1 MTVLEIIVAALQEL
15 GVLVTG
21 GTPNIYDTAWALGKF
36 NRLLN
41 TLSLDGLNLHYRIEE
56 SFNTES
62 SVSYYTIGA
71 GGTFDTVRP
80 NVIDKAFIRDSDHD
94 YPVWVR
100 PISEYWDI
108 MDKTVEDRPTKL
120 YYDPTYPFGIIY
132 LYFTPDSAYS
142 LHIVTQRPLTTY
154 VSTSTSVSLP
164 GGYEEALILKLALAM
179 APRYGIKTS
188 GELQMNAR
196 LAYDSLKARHLA
208 DQMKDVGLNL
218 PGRRGGAYNI
228 DADY

>member
-56 SFNTES
+56 SFNAES
-62 SVSYYTIGA
+62 SVPYYTIGP
-71 GGTFDTVRP
+71 GGTFDTARP
-80 NVIDKAFIRDSDHD
+80 NVIDKAFIRDNDHD
-94 YPVWVR
+94 YPVWIR
-100 PISEYWDI
+100 PIDEYWDI
-108 MDKTVEDRPTKL
+108 MDKTVEDRPIKL
-120 YYDPTYPFGIIY
+120 YYDPTYPLGIIY
-132 LYFTPDSAYS
+132 LYFTPNSAYS

-154 VSTSTSVSLP
+154 ASTLTEVSLP

-179 APRYGIKTS
+179 ASRYGIKTS
-188 GELQMNAR
+188 GELQMNAK
-196 LAYDSLKARHLA
+196 LAYDSLRARHLA
-208 DQMKDVGLNL
+208 DQMKGVDLNL
-218 PGRRGGAYNI
+218 PGAHRSNYNV